1 VVAATRGPI
10 LGVSIART
18 GTGAVLRLDGELDIA
33 TAPQLAAAVAG
44 VLDATPPPERVV
56 IDAEQLMFVDASGL
70 SPLLEARRRLGPG
83 GLRLRNVRPPVL
95 RVLRLLD
102 LADALGLD
110 C

>member
-1 VVAATRGPI
+1 MVAATRGPI

-18 GTGAVLRLDGELDIA
+18 GPTAVIRLDGELDIA
-33 TAPQLAAAVAG
+33 TAPQLVAAVDD
-44 VLDATPPPERVV
+44 VLDLTPPPQRLV

-83 GLRLRNVRPPVL
+83 GLRLRNAQPPVL

-102 LADALGLD
+102 LAGVLGLD
-110 C
+110 G